1 MRTYSCAWGYVYSYV
16 SWLGITTRYPNL
28 WEAQINSQLCLL
40 RMWLCVYGAWK
51 EPEGSMIFL
60 RHIWETFHDIL
71 TFSWQTQWHF
81 IVFSVMKTY

>member
-1 MRTYSCAWGYVYSYV
+1 
-16 SWLGITTRYPNL
+16 
-28 WEAQINSQLCLL
+28 
-40 RMWLCVYGAWK
+40 MWLCVYGAWK

-81 IVFSVMKTY
+81 IVFSVMKTYFFDIFSQVFPMVFPLVFPLLFP